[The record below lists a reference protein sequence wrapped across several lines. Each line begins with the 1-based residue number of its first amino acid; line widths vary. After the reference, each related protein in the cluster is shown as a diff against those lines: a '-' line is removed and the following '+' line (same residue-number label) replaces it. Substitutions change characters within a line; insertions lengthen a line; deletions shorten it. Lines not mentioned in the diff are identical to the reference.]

1 MKRSSA
7 IVTVVILALVVPAS
21 MLAQQNSKAEK
32 EKEVRAVLDEVQKA
46 VLKGGVEAAAFFDKY
61 NADDFTLIGPN
72 GAVQTKAANL
82 EGFRS
87 GKTGYQKMDFSDVK
101 VRIYGNT
108 AVVTGIVK
116 FIGEQ
121 AGVKYTGD
129 QYRFTRVFVR
139 QGGIWKHV
147 LLQNTRITP

>member
-1 MKRSSA
+1 MKPRFVIA
-7 IVTVVILALVVPAS
+7 MLVVLAVAVPAS

-32 EKEVRAVLDEVQKA
+32 EVRAVLDEIQKA

-72 GAVQTKAANL
+72 GAVQTKAENL

-121 AGVKYTGD
+121 AGVNYTGN

-147 LLQNTRITP
+147 LIQNTRITP

>member
-1 MKRSSA
+1 MKPRFVIA
-7 IVTVVILALVVPAS
+7 MLVVLAVAVPAS

-32 EKEVRAVLDEVQKA
+32 EVRAVLDEIQKA

-72 GAVQTKAANL
+72 GAVQTKAENL

-121 AGVKYTGD
+121 AGVKYTGN

-147 LLQNTRITP
+147 LIQNTRITP